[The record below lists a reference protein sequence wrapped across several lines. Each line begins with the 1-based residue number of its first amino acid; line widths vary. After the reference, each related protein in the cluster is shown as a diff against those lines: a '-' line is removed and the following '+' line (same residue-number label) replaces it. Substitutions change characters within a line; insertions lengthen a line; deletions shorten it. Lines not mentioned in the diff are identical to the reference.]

1 MVMICLFKIAIFER
15 LPAGLLSC
23 FTELTAIF
31 PASFQGAV
39 WLHSP
44 GHRNSFIASDA
55 VYAAVGPL
63 QCSAAFTQAELGL
76 LSGFCICS
84 SFEVAQFTGSFCYLG
99 GGLSLECP
107 SPHRLQTSPSSS
119 LQPSPLLC
127 FTGLLPAQNPSTIY
141 CLQLETALHHIKYI
155 FMVNSQLGPC
165 GAGVPNSSE
174 SSEWILKETAQIPI
188 QVRESLAFGPGSRS
202 WGLFLLLLLLKTVQV
217 KLTGLT
223 PFFSPYN

>member
-1 MVMICLFKIAIFER
+1 MVMICLFKIAIFEL
-15 LPAGLLSC
+15 LPASLLSC
-23 FTELTAIF
+23 FTERTAIF

-107 SPHRLQTSPSSS
+107 SPHCLQTSPSSS

-127 FTGLLPAQNPSTIY
+127 FTVPAPCS
-141 CLQLETALHHIKYI
+141 ESLHHLLSPTWNSTSSHKIYI
-155 FMVNSQLGPC
+155 HGKF
-165 GAGVPNSSE
+165 
-174 SSEWILKETAQIPI
+174 TAWSMWC
-188 QVRESLAFGPGSRS
+188 RGS
-202 WGLFLLLLLLKTVQV
+202 
-217 KLTGLT
+217 
-223 PFFSPYN
+223 